1 MDELKIDKSFVQEL
15 AAGGDRTLIENI
27 VDIARNMELDVI
39 AEGVEHPEQREQLL
53 ALGCT
58 HFQGYL
64 FSEPLSHDQLVA
76 RLDPL

>member
-1 MDELKIDKSFVQEL
+1 MKIDKSFVQGL

-39 AEGVEHPEQREQLL
+39 AEGVEHAEQREQLL

-58 HFQGYL
+58 RFQGFL
-64 FSEPLSHDQLVA
+64 FSKPLPHDQLAA
-76 RLDPL
+76 RLRQ